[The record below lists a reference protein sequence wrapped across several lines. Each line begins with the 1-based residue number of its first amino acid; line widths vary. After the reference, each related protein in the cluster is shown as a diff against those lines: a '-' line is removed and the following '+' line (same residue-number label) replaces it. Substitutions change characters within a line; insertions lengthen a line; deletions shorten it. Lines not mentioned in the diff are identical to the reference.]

1 MIRIKMI
8 KNKIIVVGIFV
19 VDLSFI
25 SSKLPKPGE
34 TVIGDSYNIGPGGK
48 GSNQCVAIARA
59 GGNVS
64 LIARIGNDQFGEMGL
79 HLYERESIGT

>member
-1 MIRIKMI
+1 MIRNKMR

-19 VDLSFI
+19 VDLSFK

-59 GGNVS
+59 GGDVS
-64 LIARIGNDQFGEMGL
+64 LIARIGDD
-79 HLYERESIGT
+79 